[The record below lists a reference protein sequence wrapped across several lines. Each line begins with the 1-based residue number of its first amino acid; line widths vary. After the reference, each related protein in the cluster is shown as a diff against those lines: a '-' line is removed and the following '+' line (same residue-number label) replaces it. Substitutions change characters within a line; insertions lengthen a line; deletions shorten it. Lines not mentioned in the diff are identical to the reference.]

1 MLAFP
6 SGAAPRPAQAPQARG
21 RVPRARERAA
31 RPGTAAG
38 GFGAPEGEGGRAA
51 PPWPRPLAP
60 LLAGRRRAGR
70 GAEGAR
76 RHRSWSRG
84 RGRGRGASME
94 QGGRRRAFGSICP
107 NTVQGQP
114 ARPAKKPAR
123 PGGDTAW
130 TPPAA
135 LSPRAPPPRVRR
147 SGASP
152 AAAAPALVLS
162 TINWQDLAASVPIL
176 PTTPAGP
183 VTLQQGPCFQDG
195 PEFDFQEF
203 RDTLGDFIPD
213 VSTLMP
219 PPLDCTDY
227 DFSLGEEVAFGPC
240 TSQLQSSVLVQVPP
254 QTLSSPELC
263 WRDLADQHQKAL
275 GDALEANSQLQET
288 LTQRQEELVTLRES
302 NVQLKELASQA
313 RQLAAVLDTLMLPQS
328 ADGTALPPLPPLH
341 PLPPPPPAAAAAPAG
356 TGPEDAEGV
365 DAMLRAVSEKC
376 RAALRSLG
384 GGAGDSAGASPGGS
398 PGHSPGHSPTAK
410 RPRPGPRLH
419 GAFRGLRTGRA
430 APRRAG
436 GELEGAGSL
445 RAALGEAGAIRTLA
459 FPQGN
464 AFTLRTAAGGHRF
477 RWVPR

>member
-1 MLAFP
+1 
-6 SGAAPRPAQAPQARG
+6 
-21 RVPRARERAA
+21 
-31 RPGTAAG
+31 
-38 GFGAPEGEGGRAA
+38 
-51 PPWPRPLAP
+51 
-60 LLAGRRRAGR
+60 
-70 GAEGAR
+70 
-76 RHRSWSRG
+76 
-84 RGRGRGASME
+84 RGASME

-107 NTVQGQP
+107 NTVQGPP

-123 PGGDTAW
+123 PGGGTAW
-130 TPPAA
+130 TTPAA
-135 LSPRAPPPRVRR
+135 LSPRDPPPLPRR
-147 SGASP
+147 SGPSP
-152 AAAAPALVLS
+152 APAAPVLGELVCGG
-162 TINWQDLAASVPIL
+162 QPR
-176 PTTPAGP
+176 PPGP
-183 VTLQQGPCFQDG
+183 CSLDHFLHPCQGPCFQNG

-203 RDTLGDFIPD
+203 RDTVDI
-213 VSTLMP
+213 STLMP
-219 PPLDCTDY
+219 PPLDCTDF

-240 TSQLQSSVLVQVPP
+240 TPQQQSSMLVQVPP
-254 QTLSSPELC
+254 QHLSSPEQC

-288 LTQRQEELVTLRES
+288 LTQKQEELVTLRES

-328 ADGTALPPLPPLH
+328 ADGTALPPPPPLH
-341 PLPPPPPAAAAAPAG
+341 PLPPTPAAAATAAAGPAG
-356 TGPEDAEGV
+356 SGREDAEGV

-384 GGAGDSAGASPGGS
+384 GSAADRSRGSPGSSSGGS
-398 PGHSPGHSPTAK
+398 PGGSPTAK

-430 APRRAG
+430 APRPIG
-436 GELEGAGSL
+436 GELEGSGSL

>member
-1 MLAFP
+1 
-6 SGAAPRPAQAPQARG
+6 
-21 RVPRARERAA
+21 
-31 RPGTAAG
+31 
-38 GFGAPEGEGGRAA
+38 
-51 PPWPRPLAP
+51 
-60 LLAGRRRAGR
+60 
-70 GAEGAR
+70 
-76 RHRSWSRG
+76 
-84 RGRGRGASME
+84 RGASME

-107 NTVQGQP
+107 NTVQGP
-114 ARPAKKPAR
+114 AARLPKKPAR
-123 PGGDTAW
+123 PGGGTAW

-135 LSPRAPPPRVRR
+135 LSPRAPQPRPRR

-152 AAAAPALVLS
+152 APAAPALGESVL
-162 TINWQDLAASVPIL
+162 WAVVWADLSP
-176 PTTPAGP
+176 GP
-183 VTLQQGPCFQDG
+183 CSLDHFLYPCQGPCFQDG
-195 PEFDFQEF
+195 PEFEFQEF
-203 RDTLGDFIPD
+203 RDTVG

-227 DFSLGEEVAFGPC
+227 DFSLGEEVAFGAC
-240 TSQLQSSVLVQVPP
+240 TPQLQSSAPVQVPP
-254 QTLSSPELC
+254 QHLSSPELC

-275 GDALEANSQLQET
+275 GDALEANNQLQET

-328 ADGTALPPLPPLH
+328 VDETA
-341 PLPPPPPAAAAAPAG
+341 LPPPPPPPPLRPLPPSPAAAAAAAPAG
-356 TGPEDAEGV
+356 TGREDAEGV

-384 GGAGDSAGASPGGS
+384 GGAGDRSEGSPGGS
-398 PGHSPGHSPTAK
+398 PGHSPRGSPTAK

-430 APRRAG
+430 APHPVG
-436 GELEGAGSL
+436 GELEGGGSL

-464 AFTLRTAAGGHRF
+464 AFTLRTAGGGHRF

>member
-1 MLAFP
+1 MA
-6 SGAAPRPAQAPQARG
+6 AAP
-21 RVPRARERAA
+21 
-31 RPGTAAG
+31 
-38 GFGAPEGEGGRAA
+38 
-51 PPWPRPLAP
+51 AP

-70 GAEGAR
+70 QAEGAR
-76 RHRSWSRG
+76 RHRG
-84 RGRGRGASME
+84 HGTSME

-107 NTVQGQP
+107 NTVQGPP
-114 ARPAKKPAR
+114 ARLAKKPAR
-123 PGGDTAW
+123 PGGGTAW

-135 LSPRAPPPRVRR
+135 LSPRAPPPRPRL

-152 AAAAPALVLS
+152 APAAPAL
-162 TINWQDLAASVPIL
+162 
-176 PTTPAGP
+176 
-183 VTLQQGPCFQDG
+183 
-195 PEFDFQEF
+195 
-203 RDTLGDFIPD
+203 D

-227 DFSLGEEVAFGPC
+227 DFSLGEEVAFGPS
-240 TSQLQSSVLVQVPP
+240 TPQLQSSVLVQVPP
-254 QTLSSPELC
+254 QHLSSPEPC
-263 WRDLADQHQKAL
+263 WRDLADQRQKAL

-328 ADGTALPPLPPLH
+328 AEGTALPPPPPLH
-341 PLPPPPPAAAAAPAG
+341 PLPSPPAAAPAG
-356 TGPEDAEGV
+356 TGQEDAEGV

-384 GGAGDSAGASPGGS
+384 GSAGDRPGGS
-398 PGHSPGHSPTAK
+398 PGDTPEHSPGGSPTAK

-430 APRRAG
+430 APRPVGR
-436 GELEGAGSL
+436 ELEGGGSL

>member
-1 MLAFP
+1 
-6 SGAAPRPAQAPQARG
+6 
-21 RVPRARERAA
+21 
-31 RPGTAAG
+31 
-38 GFGAPEGEGGRAA
+38 
-51 PPWPRPLAP
+51 
-60 LLAGRRRAGR
+60 
-70 GAEGAR
+70 
-76 RHRSWSRG
+76 
-84 RGRGRGASME
+84 ME

-107 NTVQGQP
+107 NTVQGPP

-135 LSPRAPPPRVRR
+135 LSPRAPPPRARR

-152 AAAAPALVLS
+152 AAAAPAL
-162 TINWQDLAASVPIL
+162 
-176 PTTPAGP
+176 
-183 VTLQQGPCFQDG
+183 
-195 PEFDFQEF
+195 
-203 RDTLGDFIPD
+203 D
-213 VSTLMP
+213 VSTLVP

-240 TSQLQSSVLVQVPP
+240 TPQLQSSVLVQVPP
-254 QTLSSPELC
+254 QNLSSPEPC

-288 LTQRQEELVTLRES
+288 LTQRQEELVSLRES

-328 ADGTALPPLPPLH
+328 ADGTVLPPLPPLH
-341 PLPPPPPAAAAAPAG
+341 PLPPPPAAAAAPAG

-384 GGAGDSAGASPGGS
+384 GGAGDSAGGSPGGS
-398 PGHSPGHSPTAK
+398 PGHSPGGSPAAK

-430 APRRAG
+430 APRPAAG
-436 GELEGAGSL
+436 PLEGGGSL

-464 AFTLRTAAGGHRF
+464 AFTLRTAGGGLRF

>member
-1 MLAFP
+1 MA
-6 SGAAPRPAQAPQARG
+6 AAP
-21 RVPRARERAA
+21 V
-31 RPGTAAG
+31 
-38 GFGAPEGEGGRAA
+38 
-51 PPWPRPLAP
+51 P

-70 GAEGAR
+70 QAEGAR

-84 RGRGRGASME
+84 RGHGTSME

-107 NTVQGQP
+107 NTVQGPP
-114 ARPAKKPAR
+114 ARLAKKPAR
-123 PGGDTAW
+123 PGGVTAW

-135 LSPRAPPPRVRR
+135 LSPRAPPPRPRL
-147 SGASP
+147 SGTSP
-152 AAAAPALVLS
+152 APAAPAL
-162 TINWQDLAASVPIL
+162 
-176 PTTPAGP
+176 
-183 VTLQQGPCFQDG
+183 
-195 PEFDFQEF
+195 
-203 RDTLGDFIPD
+203 D

-227 DFSLGEEVAFGPC
+227 DFSLGEEVAFGPG
-240 TSQLQSSVLVQVPP
+240 TPQLQSSVQVPP
-254 QTLSSPELC
+254 QHLSSPEHC
-263 WRDLADQHQKAL
+263 WRDLADQHQQAL

-313 RQLAAVLDTLMLPQS
+313 RQLAAVLDDGAVGHRVVRERTGLCAPHRGNRSPSRRQTLMLPQS
-328 ADGTALPPLPPLH
+328 AEGTALPPPPLH
-341 PLPPPPPAAAAAPAG
+341 PLPSPPAAAPAG
-356 TGPEDAEGV
+356 TSQEDAEGV
-365 DAMLRAVSEKC
+365 DAMLRSVSEKC

-384 GGAGDSAGASPGGS
+384 GSAGDRPGASPRAS
-398 PGHSPGHSPTAK
+398 PGHSPGGSPTAK

-430 APRRAG
+430 APRPVGR
-436 GELEGAGSL
+436 ELEGGGSL

>member
-1 MLAFP
+1 
-6 SGAAPRPAQAPQARG
+6 
-21 RVPRARERAA
+21 
-31 RPGTAAG
+31 
-38 GFGAPEGEGGRAA
+38 
-51 PPWPRPLAP
+51 
-60 LLAGRRRAGR
+60 
-70 GAEGAR
+70 
-76 RHRSWSRG
+76 
-84 RGRGRGASME
+84 RGASME

-107 NTVQGQP
+107 NTVQGPP

-152 AAAAPALVLS
+152 AAAAPALVWAVVWAGLS
-162 TINWQDLAASVPIL
+162 P
-176 PTTPAGP
+176 GP
-183 VTLQQGPCFQDG
+183 CSWDHFLYPCQGPCFQDG
-195 PEFDFQEF
+195 LEFDFQEF

-227 DFSLGEEVAFGPC
+227 IFSLGEEVAFGPC

-254 QTLSSPELC
+254 QNLSSPEPC
-263 WRDLADQHQKAL
+263 WRDMADQHQKAL

-328 ADGTALPPLPPLH
+328 ADGTVLPPLPPLH
-341 PLPPPPPAAAAAPAG
+341 PLPPPPAAAAAAAAPAG
-356 TGPEDAEGV
+356 TCPEDAEGV
-365 DAMLRAVSEKC
+365 DAMLRA
-376 RAALRSLG
+376 
-384 GGAGDSAGASPGGS
+384 
-398 PGHSPGHSPTAK
+398 
-410 RPRPGPRLH
+410 
-419 GAFRGLRTGRA
+419 
-430 APRRAG
+430 
-436 GELEGAGSL
+436 LEGGGSL

>member
-1 MLAFP
+1 MAV
-6 SGAAPRPAQAPQARG
+6 
-21 RVPRARERAA
+21 VP
-31 RPGTAAG
+31 
-38 GFGAPEGEGGRAA
+38 
-51 PPWPRPLAP
+51 AP

-84 RGRGRGASME
+84 RGRVASME

-107 NTVQGQP
+107 NTVQGPP
-114 ARPAKKPAR
+114 ARLAKKPAR
-123 PGGDTAW
+123 PGGGTAW

-135 LSPRAPPPRVRR
+135 LNPRAPPPRPRR
-147 SGASP
+147 SDASP
-152 AAAAPALVLS
+152 AAAAPAL
-162 TINWQDLAASVPIL
+162 
-176 PTTPAGP
+176 
-183 VTLQQGPCFQDG
+183 
-195 PEFDFQEF
+195 
-203 RDTLGDFIPD
+203 D

-240 TSQLQSSVLVQVPP
+240 TPQLQSSTLVPP
-254 QTLSSPELC
+254 QNLSSPEPC

-313 RQLAAVLDTLMLPQS
+313 RQLAAVLDVSAAHHLACLPHGPACPWGTGGVGQGNVDWYVVWGKAVRGGTGQWGSVSVVRLGAGQRGVGVGHAVWDGAVENSVVRNRTGLCGADLGTRAPSRRQTLMLPQS
-328 ADGTALPPLPPLH
+328 AEETVPPPLPHFH
-341 PLPPPPPAAAAAPAG
+341 PLPPPPTAAAAAAAPSG
-356 TGPEDAEGV
+356 SGLEDAEGV

-384 GGAGDSAGASPGGS
+384 GSAGDRAGGS
-398 PGHSPGHSPTAK
+398 PGGSPTAK
-410 RPRPGPRLH
+410 RPRPDPRLH

-430 APRRAG
+430 SPRPAG
-436 GELEGAGSL
+436 RELEGGGSL

>member
-1 MLAFP
+1 MAV
-6 SGAAPRPAQAPQARG
+6 
-21 RVPRARERAA
+21 VP
-31 RPGTAAG
+31 
-38 GFGAPEGEGGRAA
+38 
-51 PPWPRPLAP
+51 AP
-60 LLAGRRRAGR
+60 LLAGRRRAAR

-84 RGRGRGASME
+84 RGRGVSME

-107 NTVQGQP
+107 NTVQGPP
-114 ARPAKKPAR
+114 ARLAKKPAR
-123 PGGDTAW
+123 PGGGTVW

-135 LSPRAPPPRVRR
+135 LSPRAPPPRPRR

-152 AAAAPALVLS
+152 AAAAPAL
-162 TINWQDLAASVPIL
+162 
-176 PTTPAGP
+176 
-183 VTLQQGPCFQDG
+183 
-195 PEFDFQEF
+195 
-203 RDTLGDFIPD
+203 D

-227 DFSLGEEVAFGPC
+227 DFSLGEEVTFGPC
-240 TSQLQSSVLVQVPP
+240 TPQLQSSTLVQIPP
-254 QTLSSPELC
+254 QNLSSPELC

-288 LTQRQEELVTLRES
+288 LTQKQEELVTLRES

-313 RQLAAVLDTLMLPQS
+313 RQLAAVLDRRIGCRARQHGVGQGLGWGEMWNGIVKCGVLGIVWCRTGWCGAEGNVDWYVVSGKAVRGGAGQWGSVSMVRLGAGQRGVGGGHAVWDGAVENSVVRNRTGLCGADLGTRAPSRRQTLMLPQS
-328 ADGTALPPLPPLH
+328 AEETVPLPHFH
-341 PLPPPPPAAAAAPAG
+341 PLPPPPAAAAAAAAPAG
-356 TGPEDAEGV
+356 TSLEDAEGV

-384 GGAGDSAGASPGGS
+384 GSAGDRSGGS
-398 PGHSPGHSPTAK
+398 PGGSPTAK
-410 RPRPGPRLH
+410 RPRPDPRLH

-430 APRRAG
+430 SPRPAG
-436 GELEGAGSL
+436 RELEGGGSL

>member
-1 MLAFP
+1 
-6 SGAAPRPAQAPQARG
+6 
-21 RVPRARERAA
+21 
-31 RPGTAAG
+31 
-38 GFGAPEGEGGRAA
+38 
-51 PPWPRPLAP
+51 
-60 LLAGRRRAGR
+60 
-70 GAEGAR
+70 
-76 RHRSWSRG
+76 
-84 RGRGRGASME
+84 ME

-107 NTVQGQP
+107 NTVHGPP
-114 ARPAKKPAR
+114 ARLAKKPAR
-123 PGGDTAW
+123 PGGGTAW
-130 TPPAA
+130 MPPASP
-135 LSPRAPPPRVRR
+135 SPRAPPRH

-162 TINWQDLAASVPIL
+162 TINWQDLAASAPIL

-183 VTLQQGPCFQDG
+183 VILQQGPCFQDG
-195 PEFDFQEF
+195 LEFDFQEF
-203 RDTLGDFIPD
+203 RDTVGDFIPD
-213 VSTLMP
+213 VSTLMA
-219 PPLDCTDY
+219 PPLECTDY

-240 TSQLQSSVLVQVPP
+240 PPQLQSSTLVQVPS
-254 QTLSSPELC
+254 QSLSSPEPC

-275 GDALEANSQLQET
+275 GDGLEENSQLQET

-328 ADGTALPPLPPLH
+328 DDGTVLPPLPPLH
-341 PLPPPPPAAAAAPAG
+341 PLPPPPAAAAAAAAPTG

-384 GGAGDSAGASPGGS
+384 GSAGDRSGDSPGGS
-398 PGHSPGHSPTAK
+398 PGHSPGGSPTAK

-430 APRRAG
+430 SPRPAG
-436 GELEGAGSL
+436 RELEGGGSL